1 MLELAKGIAA
11 YAAQG
16 APVLPQWVAQNH
28 PIVPVPP
35 DTDAPTPSSGSNF
48 APNFFSLFSFFGG
61 ESFDDQSQEAFDPAE
76 DFQPDGVG
84 RVSFALVQAP
94 PADDKIGKS
103 VDADPAAPPQVSG
116 VTPPLTNDSQPV
128 GATPAI
134 VTFVVDPP
142 SAPVVAALSNPQP
155 ASVAPSAPPVS
166 VPVMDMPA
174 VLPPSSDDVDD
185 PAPVVPISA
194 AELPPAAST
203 VVPAA
208 SATADDGSAAIIVPV
223 QETASTVIPDAAFV
237 QVPSQVGDSQV
248 WHAWAFTAEDAGAPE
263 EIGVMMAGP
272 SATPQQDAA
281 LLLAG
286 PTASDETAPVP
297 HHRHAT
303 RTGDV
308 AEASLPPSEVIRT
321 IKEGSIAIRVHTPAA
336 PAAMPVWFLDDVSGD
351 LRQFGGGD
359 RPDAVRLS
367 VNDDGDDQTP
377 ADDAG
382 SRHTTAVC
390 FESQS
395 AMNWSAASWLQV
407 LRELRE
413 RWL

>member
-1 MLELAKGIAA
+1 
-11 YAAQG
+11 
-16 APVLPQWVAQNH
+16 
-28 PIVPVPP
+28 
-35 DTDAPTPSSGSNF
+35 
-48 APNFFSLFSFFGG
+48 
-61 ESFDDQSQEAFDPAE
+61 
-76 DFQPDGVG
+76 
-84 RVSFALVQAP
+84 
-94 PADDKIGKS
+94 
-103 VDADPAAPPQVSG
+103 
-116 VTPPLTNDSQPV
+116 
-128 GATPAI
+128 
-134 VTFVVDPP
+134 
-142 SAPVVAALSNPQP
+142 
-155 ASVAPSAPPVS
+155 
-166 VPVMDMPA
+166 
-174 VLPPSSDDVDD
+174 
-185 PAPVVPISA
+185 VVPISA
-194 AELPPAAST
+194 ALPAAATPT

-223 QETASTVIPDAAFV
+223 QETASAVIPDTAFV
-237 QVPSQVGDSQV
+237 QVPPQQVGDSQI
-248 WHAWAFTAEDAGAPE
+248 WHAWAFTAEDVGAPE

-286 PTASDETAPVP
+286 PTASDEAAPVP

-336 PAAMPVWFLDDVSGD
+336 PETAPVWFLDDVSGD
-351 LRQFGGGD
+351 LQQFGTGD

-367 VNDDGDDQTP
+367 VNDDGDDQAP